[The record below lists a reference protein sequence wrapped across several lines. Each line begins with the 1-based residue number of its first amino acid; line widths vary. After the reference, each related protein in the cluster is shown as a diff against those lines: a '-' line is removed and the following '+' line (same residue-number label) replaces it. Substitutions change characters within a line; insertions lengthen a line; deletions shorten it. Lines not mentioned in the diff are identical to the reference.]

1 MKSNSRWKNHDVW
14 LCLNHLPAVRY
25 RAGQIKCWYSG
36 CQTSRPDMEGRPEPA
51 PAKPAPPPR
60 ARVRPR
66 RPRVRPAVQPPSVRE
81 VAPTTLGDSGSGALI
96 GDPSDENDENE
107 VIFTAEV
114 DFSPA
119 DKCAWPPCA
128 KRKRPRSKYCSRNC
142 SNKFARHRHR
152 QRRKD
157 E

>member
-1 MKSNSRWKNHDVW
+1 MKSNSRWKNHGVW

-25 RAGQIKCWYSG
+25 RSGQIKCWYAG
-36 CQTSRPDMEGRPEPA
+36 CETSRPNMEGRPEPA
-51 PAKPAPPPR
+51 PEKPAPPPR
-60 ARVRPR
+60 VRVRPR
-66 RPRVRPAVQPPSVRE
+66 RPRVRPAVPPPSVRV
-81 VAPTTLGDSGSGALI
+81 VAPTTASDSGSAQLADLSG
-96 GDPSDENDENE
+96 ENE
-107 VIFTAEV
+107 ENEAFFMAEV
-114 DFSPA
+114 DFAPG